1 MEKLKSTLKVYN
13 EADLEDSGSG
23 SNVEVKGIRS
33 RKVLVGN
40 DKRPSERLRVHLN
53 IFKAGSRVPVHWHLI
68 EALYYVIS
76 GRAVV
81 EDIEG
86 KKYDIGPG
94 STVYYPAGIAAAHG
108 WEVKEEMQLISIR
121 ATAERT
127 KWIQFSVDKST
138 MESSIKLD
146 DLLRVMGPQF
156 KSLY

>member
-1 MEKLKSTLKVYN
+1 MQKLKSTLRVFN
-13 EADLEDSGSG
+13 EADLEDSGSKSG
-23 SNVEVKGIRS
+23 VEVEGIRT

-94 STVYYPAGIAAAHG
+94 STIYYPAGIAAAHG

-121 ATAERT
+121 ATADPA
-127 KWIQFSVDKST
+127 KCVQFSVDKST
-138 MESSIKLD
+138 MESSIKFD
-146 DLLRVMGPQF
+146 DLVRVMGPTF